1 MYASTFPCNPA
12 TDAYLR
18 QGRIIDP
25 GENGRDMV
33 DRIVAALADADARF
47 DPIGARAFAER
58 LGRTMDTRRIVFS
71 TPIMTNAGRYP
82 DRPLAACAV
91 PPVDLR
97 GDLNEVKTV
106 VNGYHRAGMGT
117 GFNLDDLD
125 DPVGVLRYLNDIA
138 VTGAH
143 SGVEDR
149 PVGNMAILSLAH
161 PAVEEFIGCKVG
173 ADQRDEEWRFNLS
186 LHATDAHMRAAITRD
201 GRERELLTAA
211 AQAAHA
217 CADPGLLFADRMNEA
232 NPTPEVGEYVST
244 APCAEVGLVAGET
257 CQFGYLNLGRFH
269 TGTGDVPIDLDGL
282 ADTVRTLVRALDD
295 AVEAGLAHYPDPLS
309 AQVMGVKRKIG
320 VGVCGPADLLL
331 AAGLPY
337 DSADGRQ
344 LATDALAFVNY
355 TSKLASVELAAR
367 RGPCPAVRSG
377 RSRYADPAFLKR
389 FAVAPARTVTPG
401 QWDVLAHELA
411 GSGMLRNSS
420 TVAVPPTGRSA
431 PVVGASTG
439 IEPLFRL
446 TDPHLPGRLHP
457 AVRATLE
464 AAGRTDLLGHVS
476 THGRLPDDA
485 DVPPYLA
492 AVLATATGIAPSG
505 HLAMAAAV
513 QACVDEAVSKTVN
526 LPATAAV
533 RDVYE
538 TYVAAWEAGCK
549 GITVYVDG
557 SRQVQPKAL

>member
-1 MYASTFPCNPA
+1 MYASTYPSSPA

-18 QGRIIDP
+18 SGRIIEP
-25 GENGRDMV
+25 GETCQDMV
-33 DRIVAALADADARF
+33 TRIVTALADADAHF
-47 DPIGARAFAER
+47 DPAGAERFAER
-58 LGRTMDTRRIVFS
+58 LGWAMDTSRIVFS

-97 GDLNEVKTV
+97 GDLAEVKTMV
-106 VNGYHRAGMGT
+106 DDYHRAGMGT
-117 GFNLDDLD
+117 GFNLDDLT
-125 DPVGVLRYLNDIA
+125 DPVGVLRYLNDVA
-138 VTGAH
+138 VTGAN
-143 SGVEDR
+143 SGIEDR

-161 PAVEEFIGCKVG
+161 PATEEFIGCKVG
-173 ADQRDEEWRFNLS
+173 ADARGEEWKFNIS
-186 LHATDAHMRAAITRD
+186 LHVTDAEMRAAIMMN
-201 GRERELLTAA
+201 GRERKLLTAA
-211 AQAAHA
+211 AESAHA

-232 NPTPEVGEYVST
+232 NPTPDVGEYVST

-257 CQFGYLNLGRFH
+257 CQFGYVNLGRLH
-269 TGTGDVPIDLDGL
+269 TGTGDVPVDLDAL
-282 ADTVRTLVRALDD
+282 ADTVHTLVRALDD
-295 AVEAGLAHYPDPLS
+295 AIEASLAHYPNPLS
-309 AQVMGVKRKIG
+309 AQVMSVKRKIG
-320 VGVCGPADLLL
+320 VGVCGLADLLL

-344 LATDALAFVNY
+344 LATEVLAFVNY
-355 TSKLASVELAAR
+355 TSKLASMRLAR
-367 RGPCPAVRSG
+367 TRGAAPAVHSG
-377 RSRYADPAFLKR
+377 LSRYADPGFLKR
-389 FAVAPARTVTPG
+389 FAALPIRTVTTG
-401 QWDVLAHELA
+401 EWGALAHEIA
-411 GSGMLRNSS
+411 TTGMLRNSS
-420 TVAVPPTGRSA
+420 TIAVPPTGRSA

-446 TDPHLPGRLHP
+446 TDPHLPGHLHP
-457 AVRATLE
+457 AARATLE
-464 AAGRTDLLGHVS
+464 AANRTDLLGHVM

-485 DVPPYLA
+485 DVSPYLA
-492 AVLATATGIAPSG
+492 AVLATATQIAPGG

-533 RDVYE
+533 AEVYD